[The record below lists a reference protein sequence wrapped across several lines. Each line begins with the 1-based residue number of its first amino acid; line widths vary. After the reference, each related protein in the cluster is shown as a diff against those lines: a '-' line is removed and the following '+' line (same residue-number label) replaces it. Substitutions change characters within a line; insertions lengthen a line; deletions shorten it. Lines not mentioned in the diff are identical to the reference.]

1 MAVVVELIIHQQLPD
16 SLVVVEAV
24 VVEVLQV
31 LVEQEIHLLLVRL
44 KEIMVELDH
53 RVLKTVVAVAVELG
67 QLEQTIIQE
76 VVLEMVE

>member
-1 MAVVVELIIHQQLPD
+1 MVVELIIHQQLPD

-44 KEIMVELDH
+44 KEIMVELED
-53 RVLKTVVAVAVELG
+53 RVVKTLVVVAVELVE
-67 QLEQTIIQE
+67 LEQTILQE
-76 VVLEMVE
+76 VMAAQVE